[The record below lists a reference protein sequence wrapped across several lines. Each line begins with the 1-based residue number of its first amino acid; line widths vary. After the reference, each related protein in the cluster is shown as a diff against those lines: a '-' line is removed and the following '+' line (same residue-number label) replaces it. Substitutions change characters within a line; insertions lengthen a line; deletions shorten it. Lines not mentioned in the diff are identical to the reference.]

1 MTLLDTA
8 AELQLRLDAA
18 SEADAGD
25 ELLARCRTVRDELL
39 AIAEHLEQ
47 VQAYRDEIGHE
58 SAVLDG
64 KDIRQAVGR
73 FKGAL
78 GKSGPRACQQ
88 QTAATLLE
96 VGEKQR
102 TRADRWAKSN
112 WKEHFEPA
120 KTLLE
125 RVESGDLRGST
136 ATTARARASQIKTVS
151 GLNPVTDQADLESRL
166 KVTGP
171 LACIER
177 VKSMIG
183 ELRAAIEMAD
193 TEHAALTPEVRDV
206 LRRAAEA
213 GCR

>member
-39 AIAEHLEQ
+39 AI
-47 VQAYRDEIGHE
+47 
-58 SAVLDG
+58 
-64 KDIRQAVGR
+64 
-73 FKGAL
+73 
-78 GKSGPRACQQ
+78 
-88 QTAATLLE
+88 
-96 VGEKQR
+96 
-102 TRADRWAKSN
+102 ADRWAKSN

-213 GCR
+213 GLPLAEITPELLSALRSAGVIEDLVVRRD